1 MNRLN
6 KITNPMTIIAIF
18 AAATEASAVV
28 SLPFL
33 DDGDRDI
40 YLWFLISFPFCLV
53 VLFFITLNFNYKA
66 LYSPSDFGKGKH
78 FLQLINETV
87 RLKGARSSP
96 SPPEHV
102 AQDNDSPPR
111 KKLAI
116 PRGKLHK
123 CQPQSFVQL
132 PPMRHASSDNAQ
144 APPILINLLA
154 RQGVQQSFQLH
165 HKLHGLHIIDTR
177 RIETKKGFEFLV
189 SEMTLALSNPPNAPD
204 LIVFLANQKSTRL
217 INQSELDKLSL
228 GKSKRS
234 YMIYNLST
242 LTLTR
247 AS

>member
-1 MNRLN
+1 
-6 KITNPMTIIAIF
+6 MTIIAIF
-18 AAATEASAVV
+18 AAVTEASAAV

-40 YLWFLISFPFCLV
+40 YLWFLISFPFCLI

-78 FLQLINETV
+78 FLRLINETV
-87 RLKGARSSP
+87 CLKGARSSP
-96 SPPEHV
+96 SPPEHFE
-102 AQDNDSPPR
+102 QDNDSPPR
-111 KKLAI
+111 KKAPI
-116 PRGKLHK
+116 PKGKLHK
-123 CQPQSFVQL
+123 CPPQSSIQL

-177 RIETKKGFEFLV
+177 RIETKKGFEFLL
-189 SEMTLALSNPPNAPD
+189 SEMAQALSNPPDDPD

-217 INQSELDKLSL
+217 INPSELEKLNP
-228 GKSKRS
+228 GKLKRS
-234 YMIYNLST
+234 YIIYNLST